1 MLMWK
6 FRKRKKSEDGI
17 TKLFLNELLKAN
29 IRKEMK
35 IVRVR
40 KT

>member
-1 MLMWK
+1 MWK
-6 FRKRKKSEDGI
+6 FRKRKKPEYGI
-17 TKLFLNELLKAN
+17 TKLFFKELLKAN

-35 IVRVR
+35 IVGVR